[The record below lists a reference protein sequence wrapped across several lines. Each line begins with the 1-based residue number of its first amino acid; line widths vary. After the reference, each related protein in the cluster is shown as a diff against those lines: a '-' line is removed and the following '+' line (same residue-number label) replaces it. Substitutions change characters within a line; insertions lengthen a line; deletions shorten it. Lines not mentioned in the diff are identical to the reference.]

1 MELLDALPQTRLS
14 AGTAPVPPAVALVT
28 MGIGWA
34 GVLSPATVSALSA
47 VPERQAGLAVGS
59 SWTFHNLGGAIGLAA
74 CVVLFRTFA
83 SGRLTTEL
91 TRRHQATG
99 DWTDSVVTNP
109 RARHRGPGRA
119 DLAAGRRRGPGLRR
133 GLQSRH
139 AGRHV
144 AADRGLRAG
153 RPVRL
158 SRARTVPG
166 APRARGTVR
175 AVRRSQRTCSRV
187 TRVVRPAHTART
199 TPTQR
204 RRSSR

>member
-1 MELLDALPQTRLS
+1 MELLAALPQTRLS
-14 AGTAPVPPAVALVT
+14 ASTAPVPPAVALVT

-74 CVVLFRTFA
+74 CVVLLRTFA

-109 RARHRGPGRA
+109 GHATA
-119 DLAAGRRRGPGLRR
+119 VLAGRTSLP
-133 GLQSRH
+133 
-139 AGRHV
+139 
-144 AADRGLRAG
+144 AADADRVFGAVFSHGMQAAMWLLTAVSAPAG
-153 RPVRL
+153 Q
-158 SRARTVPG
+158 SA
-166 APRARGTVR
+166 
-175 AVRRSQRTCSRV
+175 
-187 TRVVRPAHTART
+187 
-199 TPTQR
+199 
-204 RRSSR
+204 

>member
-74 CVVLFRTFA
+74 SVVLFRTFA

-91 TRRHQATG
+91 TRRQQATG

-109 RARHRGPGRA
+109 GH
-119 DLAAGRRRGPGLRR
+119 
-133 GLQSRH
+133 
-139 AGRHV
+139 
-144 AADRGLRAG
+144 
-153 RPVRL
+153 
-158 SRARTVPG
+158 
-166 APRARGTVR
+166 APRSWPGGPRCRPPT
-175 AVRRSQRTCSRV
+175 RTGSS
-187 TRVVRPAHTART
+187 A
-199 TPTQR
+199 
-204 RRSSR
+204 RSSVTACRPPCGC